1 MRVPILLVFF
11 PCLIIFV
18 KAQVPPPNV
27 HLEKISTLYVP
38 SRYNSHDYPEFKLG
52 RHAAEQL
59 AYDPAQKILY
69 VTGEE
74 RLNVVDLSNPSDPIM
89 LYRKQFVKMDPTDV
103 EYCGNHV
110 FVSVANDEK
119 PEDGKVLV
127 FRKYNRRH
135 NTMPIVLEV
144 VVGPSP
150 NMLLPTINCQKVLV
164 ALEGEAFAR
173 GGNLIDPEGAIGL
186 LKFPSSYIS
195 DTTYSYKVLD
205 FRSFND
211 KYPILARSGVR
222 YVYKENGNTLAQDL
236 EPEHITFSADEKKA
250 YISLQENNAI
260 AEVDMVLETIT
271 DLRGLGFKD
280 WTKYKL
286 DPSDEDGGINIYPYP
301 IYGMYQP
308 DAIRTVTIGGRE
320 YIVTADE
327 GDSKDYSGLKLTT
340 SGFDET
346 KRVRDITLAN
356 NSEVLQWARKR
367 KIPSI
372 QHDALLGKLSVST
385 QEGRLRDGT
394 YDKLYSYGGRG
405 FSVLRSDTMERIYD
419 SGSIVEESH
428 AMQFPKL
435 FNSYAKSSVNI
446 TDTQD
451 SRSDSKG
458 PECESLAV
466 AYSGTRVIVF
476 VGCERPG
483 TISIYSFNSNMTEG
497 TLESINSGAKTVL
510 GTWGEA
516 FDGGLLTDMDTDDIK
531 YLPPF
536 QSPTGQP
543 LLVVTGSDTGTVS
556 LFHVRGLDNRFQ
568 SNLFKAHLSQNQ
580 PLNLQQKPVQQAPVK
595 VVKERNFVAENKTK
609 QETTSLPNVIT
620 KETIK
625 LKPAGKTIE
634 LKPAG
639 KTIELKPTGKT
650 IELKPARKTIEL
662 KPAGKTIELKPPRK
676 TNRKTNR
683 TSKRKPVFLGRPKD
697 VQREPK
703 RRKQRQKQKQVKKQK
718 QTNRTA
724 KEPKGKGKG
733 QIKGRNQ
740 NRGRNR
746 KQNPRKSKSK
756 V

>member
-11 PCLIIFV
+11 PCLIFV

-280 WTKYKL
+280 WAKYKL

-428 AMQFPKL
+428 AMQYPKL

-458 PECESLAV
+458 PECESLAI

-497 TLESINSGAKTVL
+497 TLESIYSGAKTVL

-556 LFHVRGLDNRFQ
+556 LFHVRGLDNPLPESTPKSSTKTSSASPSKSRQGKKLRGRKQNKTRNNKFTQ
-568 SNLFKAHLSQNQ
+568 RNNKRNNKIKASRKNNRIKASRKNNRIKANRKNNRIKASRKNNRIKTGQKNK
-580 PLNLQQKPVQQAPVK
+580 QQK
-595 VVKERNFVAENKTK
+595 NKQNIK
-609 QETTSLPNVIT
+609 Q
-620 KETIK
+620 
-625 LKPAGKTIE
+625 KTG
-634 LKPAG
+634 LS
-639 KTIELKPTGKT
+639 
-650 IELKPARKTIEL
+650 RKA
-662 KPAGKTIELKPPRK
+662 K
-676 TNRKTNR
+676 
-683 TSKRKPVFLGRPKD
+683 GRPK
-697 VQREPK
+697 RTK
-703 RRKQRQKQKQVKKQK
+703 ATKTTSKTKAGKK
-718 QTNRTA
+718 A
-724 KEPKGKGKG
+724 KAIKPNSKGAKGKG
-733 QIKGRNQ
+733 QRSNKGT
-740 NRGRNR
+740 
-746 KQNPRKSKSK
+746 KSKQGKKSK
-756 V
+756 TKSKKV

>member
-11 PCLIIFV
+11 PCLIFV

-280 WTKYKL
+280 WAKYKL

-428 AMQFPKL
+428 AMQYPKL

-458 PECESLAV
+458 PECESLAI

-497 TLESINSGAKTVL
+497 TLESIYSGAKTVL

-556 LFHVRGLDNRFQ
+556 LFHVRGLDNPLPNPRVNSRVPVKPLQ
-568 SNLFKAHLSQNQ
+568 SSPLPESTPKSSTKTSSASPSKSRQGKKLRGRKQNKTRNNKFTQRNNKRNNKIKASRKNNRIKASRKNNRIKANRKNNRIKASRKNNRIKTGQKNK
-580 PLNLQQKPVQQAPVK
+580 QQK
-595 VVKERNFVAENKTK
+595 NKQNIK
-609 QETTSLPNVIT
+609 Q
-620 KETIK
+620 
-625 LKPAGKTIE
+625 KTG
-634 LKPAG
+634 LS
-639 KTIELKPTGKT
+639 
-650 IELKPARKTIEL
+650 RKA
-662 KPAGKTIELKPPRK
+662 K
-676 TNRKTNR
+676 
-683 TSKRKPVFLGRPKD
+683 GRPK
-697 VQREPK
+697 RTK
-703 RRKQRQKQKQVKKQK
+703 ATKTTSKTKAGKK
-718 QTNRTA
+718 A
-724 KEPKGKGKG
+724 KAIKPNSKGAKGKG
-733 QIKGRNQ
+733 QRSNKGT
-740 NRGRNR
+740 
-746 KQNPRKSKSK
+746 KSKQGKKSK
-756 V
+756 TKSKKV

>member
-11 PCLIIFV
+11 PCLIFV

-280 WTKYKL
+280 WAKYKL

-428 AMQFPKL
+428 AMQYPKL

-458 PECESLAV
+458 PECESLAI

-497 TLESINSGAKTVL
+497 TLESIYSGAKTVL

-531 YLPPF
+531 CIPPSIPKPDGSAIVGGYWIRYRDSVALPPLPNPRVN
-536 QSPTGQP
+536 SR
-543 LLVVTGSDTGTVS
+543 V
-556 LFHVRGLDNRFQ
+556 
-568 SNLFKAHLSQNQ
+568 
-580 PLNLQQKPVQQAPVK
+580 PVK
-595 VVKERNFVAENKTK
+595 PLQSSPLPESTPKSSTKTSSASPSKSRQGKKLRGRKQNKTRNNK
-609 QETTSLPNVIT
+609 FTQ
-620 KETIK
+620 
-625 LKPAGKTIE
+625 
-634 LKPAG
+634 
-639 KTIELKPTGKT
+639 
-650 IELKPARKTIEL
+650 RQ
-662 KPAGKTIELKPPRK
+662 
-676 TNRKTNR
+676 R
-683 TSKRKPVFLGRPKD
+683 TSKKNQSD
-697 VQREPK
+697 ENN
-703 RRKQRQKQKQVKKQK
+703 VK
-718 QTNRTA
+718 N
-724 KEPKGKGKG
+724 
-733 QIKGRNQ
+733 
-740 NRGRNR
+740 
-746 KQNPRKSKSK
+746 KSR
-756 V
+756 